1 MTYAGA
7 FKLVFCLLVSVILC
21 FMNYSLYYQ
30 YESSTYIY
38 PTAPPSK
45 VGLRFHNTITTTA
58 GLHLPEYYSH
68 DDNNSLST
76 EAVLEANIL
85 TQKDEFQRPTDNLK
99 LLVSPESANTGTDRG
114 QEAFLHLPTPRQLSA
129 STPHPPTSGQ
139 LSPSIPHKED
149 IGRNGTQRKPES
161 SNTQRQTVEQYNA
174 PPDQSE
180 TGKKN
185 NELKERVSLQSR
197 HTKTAGFVVA
207 LKIYEQQTMASGNLM
222 QLQCWAKFLNLAVV
236 KPFMKDSFLSTP
248 MDETK
253 HYTMLT
259 LDDTF
264 DMDDWSKHT
273 AKLGYAPLVDWYHF
287 VHNAPRDVIVVQIK
301 YPTLTHVKKMR
312 SQGLSFPHP
321 PSGEEYKEGCRFKL
335 LSSSGKLGSALRA
348 KSFRVVRKVCF
359 NFLTGDELSLKQFH
373 SDILGDYH
381 PENVTIIFDEWRGIK
396 ENQRILLED
405 DICHEEHPYRE
416 FLKPSQRLLR
426 DAEAYAKR
434 FLTQDST
441 TIVSNNTLT
450 NGSRTEYLAIIA
462 RYEMTGLT
470 RSLKRGNDSHAIIP
484 YCLKLTMETVEWMKW
499 KSGLK
504 DTFLSIDIGKYG
516 SHSFGLKNYFNH
528 LADMESFV
536 RQVYRGKMDI
546 HEWERTFE
554 AIAHTTDGGY
564 IAMLQEVL
572 VVRAK
577 CIIFVGG
584 GSFQRHAFNLYTE
597 LHPDKEDRCYRVI
610 EKCTT
615 PYRPIQK

>member
-7 FKLVFCLLVSVILC
+7 FKLVFCLVVSVILC

-30 YESSTYIY
+30 YESATYVY
-38 PTAPPSK
+38 STAPPSR
-45 VGLRFHNTITTTA
+45 VGLRLQNSATTRLFLSDYHD
-58 GLHLPEYYSH
+58 GNESLP
-68 DDNNSLST
+68 T

-85 TQKDEFQRPTDNLK
+85 THKDDFQRPTDK
-99 LLVSPESANTGTDRG
+99 LLVSPESANPGTDTG
-114 QEAFLHLPTPRQLSA
+114 QEVII
-129 STPHPPTSGQ
+129 HPPTSRQ
-139 LSPSIPHKED
+139 LSPSTTHKEA
-149 IGRNGTQRKPES
+149 IRRNVTQLKLES
-161 SNTQRQTVEQYNA
+161 SHNAQKQTIEQYNA
-174 PPDQSE
+174 PSDQRE
-180 TGKKN
+180 IEKKSKD
-185 NELKERVSLQSR
+185 LKEQANLQPI
-197 HTKTAGFVVA
+197 HTEKTGFVVA

-222 QLQCWAKFLNLAVV
+222 QLQCWAKLLNLAVV

-264 DMDDWSKHT
+264 DMDDWSQHT
-273 AKLGYAPLVDWYHF
+273 AKLGYAPLVDWHHF
-287 VHNAPRDVIVVQIK
+287 VQNAPRDVIVVQIK
-301 YPTLTHVKKMR
+301 YPTLTHVKAVR
-312 SQGLSFPHP
+312 SQGLAFPHP
-321 PSGEEYKEGCRFKL
+321 PSGEEYKEGCRFKM
-335 LSSSGKLGSALRA
+335 LSSSGKLGTALRA

-373 SDILGDYH
+373 SDILGEYQ

-396 ENQRILLED
+396 ENQRVLLQED
-405 DICHEEHPYRE
+405 FCQEEHPYRE
-416 FLKPSQRLLR
+416 FLKPSQRLLK

-434 FLTQDST
+434 FLTQDNT
-441 TIVSNNTLT
+441 TIVSNTSQASN
-450 NGSRTEYLAIIA
+450 SPEYLAIIA

-484 YCLKLTMETVEWMKW
+484 YCLQLTLETMEWMQW
-499 KSGLK
+499 KSGLRS
-504 DTFLSIDIGKYG
+504 TFLSIDIGKYG

-536 RQVYRGKMDI
+536 RQVYCGKMDVR
-546 HEWERTFE
+546 EWERTFE
-554 AIAHTTDGGY
+554 AVAHTTDGGY

-584 GSFQRHAFNLYTE
+584 GSFQRHAFNLYSE
-597 LHPDKEDRCYRVI
+597 LHPDKDERCYRVI

>member
-1 MTYAGA
+1 MAYAGV

-38 PTAPPSK
+38 PTMAPPSR
-45 VGLRFHNTITTTA
+45 VGLRFQNTIISTGLLSPDYHEDGNSSLPTA
-58 GLHLPEYYSH
+58 SVLKANVLTHK
-68 DDNNSLST
+68 DDF
-76 EAVLEANIL
+76 
-85 TQKDEFQRPTDNLK
+85 QKPTDK
-99 LLVSPESANTGTDRG
+99 LFVSPESANTGTDTG
-114 QEAFLHLPTPRQLSA
+114 QEAFI
-129 STPHPPTSGQ
+129 HPPTSRQ
-139 LSPSIPHKED
+139 LSPSTTLKEA
-149 IGRNGTQRKPES
+149 IGRNVTQLKIESSDTQRE
-161 SNTQRQTVEQYNA
+161 TIQQYTP
-174 PPDQSE
+174 PPDKGGSE
-180 TGKKN
+180 KKN
-185 NELKERVSLQSR
+185 NELKQQASLQPV
-197 HTKTAGFVVA
+197 HTTGTTGFVVA

-222 QLQCWAKFLNLAVV
+222 QLQCWAKYLNLAVV

-248 MDETK
+248 MDDTK

-264 DMDDWSKHT
+264 DMDDWSQHT
-273 AKLGYAPLVDWYHF
+273 AKLGYAPLVNWHHF
-287 VHNAPRDVIVVQIK
+287 VQNAPRDVIVVQIK
-301 YPTLTHVKKMR
+301 YPTLTHVKAVR
-312 SQGLSFPHP
+312 SQGLPFPHP
-321 PSGEEYKEGCRFKL
+321 PTGEEYKEGCRFKL
-335 LSSSGKLGSALRA
+335 LSSSGKLGTALRD

-359 NFLTGDELSLKQFH
+359 NFLTGDNLSLKQFH
-373 SDILGDYH
+373 SDILGEYH
-381 PENVTIIFDEWRGIK
+381 PGNVTIIFDEWRGIK
-396 ENQRILLED
+396 ENQRILLQD
-405 DICHEEHPYRE
+405 DLCQEEHPYRE

-441 TIVSNNTLT
+441 MAVSNN
-450 NGSRTEYLAIIA
+450 GSSPEYLAIIA

-470 RSLKRGNDSHAIIP
+470 RSIKRGNDSHAIIP
-484 YCLKLTMETVEWMKW
+484 YCLQLTLQTVEWMQW
-499 KSGLK
+499 KSGLRNN
-504 DTFLSIDIGKYG
+504 FLSIDIGKYG
-516 SHSFGLKNYFNH
+516 SHSFVLKNYFNH

-536 RQVYRGKMDI
+536 RQVYRGKLDI

-554 AIAHTTDGGY
+554 AVAHTTDSGY

-572 VVRAK
+572 VARAK

-597 LHPDKEDRCYRVI
+597 LHPDKDERCYRVI

>member
-38 PTAPPSK
+38 STLAPPSR
-45 VGLRFHNTITTTA
+45 VGLRFQNAVTTTRILSPNDKDA
-58 GLHLPEYYSH
+58 SLP
-68 DDNNSLST
+68 T
-76 EAVLEANIL
+76 EVVLEANIL
-85 TQKDEFQRPTDNLK
+85 THKDDFQRPTDK
-99 LLVSPESANTGTDRG
+99 LLVSPESAKTGTDTG
-114 QEAFLHLPTPRQLSA
+114 QKVILQ
-129 STPHPPTSGQ
+129 PPTSRQ
-139 LSPSIPHKED
+139 IAPS
-149 IGRNGTQRKPES
+149 TQS
-161 SNTQRQTVEQYNA
+161 SDTQQQILEKYNT
-174 PPDQSE
+174 PPDRS
-180 TGKKN
+180 KN
-185 NELKERVSLQSR
+185 ERTSNELKEQANFQPTL
-197 HTKTAGFVVA
+197 TETAGFVVA

-222 QLQCWAKFLNLAVV
+222 QLQCWAKLLNLAVV

-248 MDETK
+248 MDDTK

-264 DMDDWSKHT
+264 DMDDWSQHT

-287 VHNAPRDVIVVQIK
+287 VKNAPRDVIVVQIK
-301 YPTLTHVKKMR
+301 YPTLTHVKAIR
-312 SQGLSFPHP
+312 SQGLPFPHP
-321 PSGEEYKEGCRFKL
+321 PRGDEYKEGCRFKM
-335 LSSSGKLGSALRA
+335 LSSSGKLGTALRA

-359 NFLTGDELSLKQFH
+359 NFLTGDELSLEQFH
-373 SDILGDYH
+373 SDILGEYQ
-381 PENVTIIFDEWRGIK
+381 PGNVTIIFDEWRGIK
-396 ENQRILLED
+396 ENQRILLQGD
-405 DICHEEHPYRE
+405 FCREEHPYRE
-416 FLKPSQRLLR
+416 YLKPSHRLLK

-434 FLTQDST
+434 FLIQDST
-441 TIVSNNTLT
+441 TAASNNSLA
-450 NGSRTEYLAIIA
+450 NNSSSSSSSDYLAIIA

-470 RSLKRGNDSHAIIP
+470 RSLKQGNDSHAIIP
-484 YCLKLTMETVEWMKW
+484 YCLQLTMETMEWMQW
-499 KSGLK
+499 KSGLRS
-504 DTFLSIDIGKYG
+504 TFLSIDIGKYG
-516 SHSFGLKNYFNH
+516 SHSFGQKNYFNH

-546 HEWERTFE
+546 REWERTFE
-554 AIAHTTDGGY
+554 AVAHTTDGGY

-597 LHPDKEDRCYRVI
+597 LHPDEDERCYRVI

-615 PYRPIQK
+615 PYRPIQ